1 MYQNYT
7 YILSRSITLFLEK
20 GIILIKIE
28 WKWFQC
34 QVYIKIFNDWCL
46 NKVTFKTEISQSLCN
61 QGTNKDFVLNTLNK
75 FSTTSRYLLFICIL
89 PPVRLMMC
97 VHQNFNICFHS
108 RIWKTFVI
116 WSGWRFYCFNVYTL

>member
-89 PPVRLMMC
+89 PPVKIDDVCSSKR
-97 VHQNFNICFHS
+97 
-108 RIWKTFVI
+108 
-116 WSGWRFYCFNVYTL
+116 